1 MNRIPVLISL
11 PAESIEKI
19 RATPDLQQ
27 KEMQFIKQW
36 QDDGILE
43 SFFISVSKTGAA
55 LIFKDVNEIQTK
67 ELIETLPY
75 FPYMSKVDYF
85 DLDKQF

>member
-1 MNRIPVLISL
+1 MVVISISL
-11 PAESIEKI
+11 QSIEKI
-19 RATPDLQQ
+19 KAIPDLPQ

-36 QDDGILE
+36 QQEGTLE
-43 SFFISVSKTGAA
+43 NFFLAVSKTGAV
-55 LIFKDVNEIQTK
+55 LIFKDISEAKAK

-85 DLDKQF
+85 NLEKHF